1 MRQYR
6 KEILQQPFRCKKIVC
21 WGVKVINVFKLI
33 LSKVF
38 LWYVKLFEIYL
49 ERLKTLTGSDRT
61 VGSLRWFIDVSQMIV
76 MWQYIERNTSTMV
89 QMHEDNI
96 FQQKML
102 FSNLLFAN
110 GVVTCGVVMK
120 FEWELKCKQMS
131 AVVSCCLE

>member
-1 MRQYR
+1 
-6 KEILQQPFRCKKIVC
+6 
-21 WGVKVINVFKLI
+21 
-33 LSKVF
+33 
-38 LWYVKLFEIYL
+38 
-49 ERLKTLTGSDRT
+49 
-61 VGSLRWFIDVSQMIV
+61 
-76 MWQYIERNTSTMV
+76 MV

-131 AVVSCCLE
+131 AVVSCCLEWNDNIINVGLITEVKIEVVLE